1 MLFLYQ
7 NCWFYFAIFWRF
19 KVTDYTNGKAR
30 ENLKGRDGNSPT
42 GDNVLLRNPH
52 ERIRAGT
59 GEASNIKHILTSNG
73 DIEKNENN
81 RYMLGFK

>member
-1 MLFLYQ
+1 M
-7 NCWFYFAIFWRF
+7 
-19 KVTDYTNGKAR
+19 
-30 ENLKGRDGNSPT
+30 PT
-42 GDNVLLRNPH
+42 ADDIVLLRNPH